1 MPWGLLLKAGPYALI
16 GLALLW
22 GGFEHSWRVTLQ
34 RNAATEVAKAQ
45 AEVAAYRE
53 ADAANTRRIEDAHA
67 AEVNRLR
74 GEASARE
81 NAIRRSVASMSCID
95 TPAYRAFVG
104 SLPGTPGK
112 AGAGPSDGPRRTGP
126 SVPR

>member
-1 MPWGLLLKAGPYALI
+1 MPWGLLLKAGPYAMI

-22 GGFEHSWRVTLQ
+22 GGFEHGWRVTLQ
-34 RNAATEVAKAQ
+34 RDAATEVARAQ

-53 ADAANTRRIEDAHA
+53 ADAANTRKIEDAHA

-95 TPAYRAFVG
+95 TPAYRAFIG
-104 SLPGTPGK
+104 SLPSPPAQTPTGPPN
-112 AGAGPSDGPRRTGP
+112 GARRTGP
-126 SVPR
+126 TVPR